1 MARPTMVDTL
11 LDVARKRIDHAA
23 RSLASLHAKEHDAEQ
38 QLQMLLAYRDEYFTR
53 FHESAAKGIGHDTLR
68 NFHAF
73 MQKLDAAI
81 EEQRKVVADMRHG
94 VHAGQ
99 DHWRAEH
106 QRLKSYD
113 ILAERDRSAETRR
126 VRRREQQEQD
136 EHAAKAYRQKKAS
149 A

>member
-11 LDVARKRIDHAA
+11 LDLARKRTDHAA
-23 RSLASLHAKEHDAEQ
+23 RSLASLHAKEHDAAQ
-38 QLQMLLAYRDEYFTR
+38 QLQLLLAYRDEYFTR
-53 FHESAAKGIGHDTLR
+53 FHASAAKGVEHDTLR
-68 NFHAF
+68 NFQAF

-81 EEQRKVVADMRHG
+81 EEQRKVVADTRHG

-99 DHWRAEH
+99 SHWRAEH

-113 ILAERDRSAETRR
+113 ILAERDKAAETRR
-126 VRRREQQEQD
+126 LHWREQQEQD
-136 EHAAKAYRQKKAS
+136 EHAAKVHRHKKAS